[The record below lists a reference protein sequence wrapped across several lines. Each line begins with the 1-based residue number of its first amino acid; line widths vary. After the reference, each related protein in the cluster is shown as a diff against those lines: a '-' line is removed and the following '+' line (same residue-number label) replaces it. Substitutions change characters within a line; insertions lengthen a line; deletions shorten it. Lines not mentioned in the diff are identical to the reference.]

1 MDCGKQVQP
10 VEGLIG
16 GAGASV
22 SLELH
27 LADVERAHQVG
38 STRYSNKCGRLPSAR
53 TLMASVALQRFLFD
67 TSSLHMILELKC
79 VPTQRKLTLA
89 P

>member
-1 MDCGKQVQP
+1 M
-10 VEGLIG
+10 EGLIG
-16 GAGASV
+16 GASASV
-22 SLELH
+22 SLELD

-38 STRYSNKCGRLPSAR
+38 STRYSNKCERLPSTR
-53 TLMASVALQRFLFD
+53 TVMASAALQRFLFD
-67 TSSLHMILELKC
+67 TSSLDMILELKC